1 MATHSSVLAWRIP
14 GAGEPGG
21 LPSMGSQR
29 VKHDWSHLAATWI
42 WKTTL
47 EFSKSRNSLK
57 VYVNFFVL
65 FHGNKVYS
73 VHQLFRRIYI
83 LRAIV
88 TLFRRQCLIWIIR
101 STETRPCFLQ
111 SPLCL
116 DWCFISSNSLRP
128 CELYVTGFLC
138 PWNSPE
144 KNTAVGCHSLLQGL
158 LLTQG
163 SNPGLPHCRQI
174 L

>member
-1 MATHSSVLAWRIP
+1 M
-14 GAGEPGG
+14 
-21 LPSMGSQR
+21 
-29 VKHDWSHLAATWI
+29 
-42 WKTTL
+42 

-138 PWNSPE
+138 PWNSPG
-144 KNTAVGCHSLLQGL
+144 KNTGVSCQSLLQGIFP
-158 LLTQG
+158 TQG
-163 SNPGLPHCRQI
+163 LNLESPILQADSLPAEPQGKPKNTGVGSLPDPGIKPGSPAL
-174 L
+174 LSYSS